1 MVTKRT
7 GKGDN
12 GTTQYVYIYID
23 PSLFTTNL
31 VPKNRAFLGSS
42 KVPHSPVAASMPTWW
57 FDSVRCPA
65 HDLPAKQERHLHP
78 PWGYRVGIQPNLVK
92 KNQKLQK
99 CLYGCMN
106 LLGSWSLMKFK
117 IFKKLTVFWV
127 KISVNS
133 SDIKRWFPRD
143 VLPNMRKVKGES
155 SSNHPFKLSSKRSVF
170 LFPSACHKKRRSEP
184 LHSMRCWLMTGW
196 NLSVGF

>member
-12 GTTQYVYIYID
+12 GTTQYVYIYIYRD

-42 KVPHSPVAASMPTWW
+42 KVPHSPVAASTPTWW

-92 KNQKLQK
+92 KNQKLK
-99 CLYGCMN
+99 KSLYGCMN

-117 IFKKLTVFWV
+117 IFKKLAVFWV

-133 SDIKRWFPRD
+133 SDIKGWFPRD
-143 VLPNMRKVKGES
+143 VLPNMRKVKGWIIIES
-155 SSNHPFKLSSKRSVF
+155 SIQIIVKTQCFFVPKCVPQK
-170 LFPSACHKKRRSEP
+170 
-184 LHSMRCWLMTGW
+184 T
-196 NLSVGF
+196 